1 MPVYRCRVTDAA
13 GTITE
18 FAREA
23 VSEEPL
29 LRELASRRLFV
40 LSLREASAG
49 EVRGSP
55 GGGFSRSMVGELT
68 DLLALMLGSGLSL
81 KDSLEVA
88 ETVCTRG
95 KAAQLVTLLL
105 AKIRKGSSFA
115 AALEAAGGSFPPV
128 YRGMVRIGERTGS
141 LDLVFPRLS
150 SYLAEEKKMRE
161 RVAAALLYPAVV
173 LGVALASAI
182 LIIVVLFPRLREIF
196 AQLGPGMAA
205 KVETLMTSLT
215 SVFAGAV
222 ALAVMAA
229 SCFLWAV
236 RARRH
241 GGSAALRIDAF
252 ALRLPVVS
260 TFLLQREL
268 LNFSFAMEA
277 LTAAGVGVEEA
288 LTESAGALRNSALKA
303 EIARIREHVV
313 NGGHLSAAFARSA
326 LFPARVARWVGIGE
340 RVGHV
345 EKVFTQLRAYYQ
357 QEVEKW
363 VARLM
368 ALIEPAIIVVLGI
381 LIFLFVV
388 VFVVPIFSLYGSVL

>member
-1 MPVYRCRVTDAA
+1 MPVYQCRVTD
-13 GTITE
+13 GTGRITE
-18 FAREA
+18 FSREA

-40 LSLREASAG
+40 LSLREAAEG
-49 EVRGSP
+49 EVRGGR
-55 GGGFSRSMVGELT
+55 GGRFSRNMVGELT
-68 DLLALMLGSGLSL
+68 DLLTLMLGSGLSL

-105 AKIRKGSSFA
+105 EKIRKGSSFA
-115 AALEAAGGSFPPV
+115 SALEAAGSSFPPV
-128 YRGMVRIGERTGS
+128 YRGMVRIGERIGS

-173 LGVALASAI
+173 LGVAFMSAI
-182 LIIVVLFPRLREIF
+182 LIIVVLFPRLRDIF
-196 AQLGPGMAA
+196 AQLGPGMGT
-205 KVETLMTSLT
+205 KVESLMTSLT

-222 ALAVMAA
+222 ALAAIAA
-229 SCFLWAV
+229 FCAVWAM

-241 GGSAALRIDAF
+241 GGSSALRIDAC
-252 ALRLPVVS
+252 ALRLPLAG

-288 LTESAGALRNSALKA
+288 LSESAGALRNSALKR
-303 EIARIREHVV
+303 EIARIREHVM
-313 NGGHLSAAFARSA
+313 NGGHLSAAFARST

-345 EKVFTQLRAYYQ
+345 EKVFTQLRTYYQ

-363 VARLM
+363 VTHLM
-368 ALIEPAIIVVLGI
+368 TVIEPAIIVVLGI
-381 LIFLFVV
+381 LITLFVV
-388 VFVVPIFSLYGSVL
+388 VFIVPIFSLYGNVL